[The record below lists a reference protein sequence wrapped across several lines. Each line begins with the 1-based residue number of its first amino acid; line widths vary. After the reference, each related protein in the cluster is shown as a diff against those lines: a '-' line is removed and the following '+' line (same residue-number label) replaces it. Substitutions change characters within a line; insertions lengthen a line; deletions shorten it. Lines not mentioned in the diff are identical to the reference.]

1 MRRLALAILFAATG
15 SLSPVAARDLEPI
28 TFGTNWVPQAE
39 DGGFYQA
46 LADGTYAECGLDV
59 SIVPGGPQVN
69 NRALLLAG
77 KLDFNMGGDL
87 LQSFSA
93 VEQGVPIVALAAIM
107 QKHPQVILAH
117 PEAAETWEDLK
128 KLKIM
133 ISMKAFENFYRWM
146 MSAWGFTEEQ
156 RVPYTFNPAPFL
168 VDPGMAMQGY
178 LTSEPYLVEKEGGFT
193 PRVFLLAD
201 AGYSTYA
208 TLIETMQ
215 ETIETR
221 PETVSCFVNASIKGW
236 YAYLYGDPS
245 AANELIKAANPE
257 MTDDKIAYAI
267 AQMKAHG
274 IVDSG
279 DAESLG
285 IGVITE
291 KKVRQFYDTMV
302 ASGVVKPGLD
312 ISTAFTTEFIG
323 RGVGLDLKR

>member
-1 MRRLALAILFAATG
+1 MRPRR
-15 SLSPVAARDLEPI
+15 VDL
-28 TFGTNWVPQAE
+28 
-39 DGGFYQA
+39 
-46 LADGTYAECGLDV
+46 
-59 SIVPGGPQVN
+59 PGGPQVN

-168 VDPGMAMQGY
+168 VDANMAMQGY

-193 PRVFLLAD
+193 PQVFLLAD

-221 PETVSCFVNASIKGW
+221 PETVSCFVDASIKGW

-291 KKVRQFYDTMV
+291 KKVREFYDTMV
-302 ASGVVKPGLD
+302 ASGVVTPGLD
-312 ISTAFTTEFIG
+312 ISRAFTTEFIG
-323 RGVGLDLKR
+323 RGVGLDLKP

>member
-1 MRRLALAILFAATG
+1 
-15 SLSPVAARDLEPI
+15 
-28 TFGTNWVPQAE
+28 
-39 DGGFYQA
+39 
-46 LADGTYAECGLDV
+46 
-59 SIVPGGPQVN
+59 
-69 NRALLLAG
+69 
-77 KLDFNMGGDL
+77 
-87 LQSFSA
+87 
-93 VEQGVPIVALAAIM
+93 
-107 QKHPQVILAH
+107 
-117 PEAAETWEDLK
+117 
-128 KLKIM
+128 
-133 ISMKAFENFYRWM
+133 
-146 MSAWGFTEEQ
+146 
-156 RVPYTFNPAPFL
+156 
-168 VDPGMAMQGY
+168 MAMQGY